1 MAVDYDSAFES
12 VIQRPWLGLP
22 EDQRDAAAIP
32 KRQGQL
38 SADTPDAYALHDTF
52 HYQRG
57 HADVFREAYQAV
69 PHARPKRGQ
78 RLLVVDIGA
87 GAATVAVAIGEA
99 LGRKPRQRIDY
110 LAFDP
115 HPMMRRLGQQL
126 LHHLD
131 ADFRSASY
139 VASLDAIDFSGCERV
154 LFTFSYVSHQTGVGQ
169 EDIDRWASLIQRAAG
184 HVDPAVELIYTTAAR
199 LTSIEPRLT
208 ALGPQLEQAGFKRSI
223 DPIRIQVPQRYPD
236 VAADTGRI
244 RWSERSAMW
253 QVDAERWTLRS

>member
-12 VIQRPWLGLP
+12 VVHGPWNDLTQK
-22 EDQRDAAAIP
+22 QRDGAGFSN
-32 KRQGQL
+32 RRGQL
-38 SADTPDAYALHDTF
+38 AAGEPDAYALHDTF
-52 HYQRG
+52 HCQRG
-57 HADVFREAYQAV
+57 HADVFREAYQAA
-69 PHARPKRGQ
+69 PHAPPTRGQ

-87 GAATVAVAIGEA
+87 GAATVAVAVGEA

-110 LAFDP
+110 VAFDP

-139 VASLDAIDFSGCERV
+139 VASLDAIDLSGRDRV
-154 LFTFSYVSHQTGVGQ
+154 LFTFSYVSHQTAVGQ
-169 EDIDRWASLIQRAAG
+169 EDIDRWGSLIQRAARQVG
-184 HVDPAVELIYTTAAR
+184 PAVELIYTTAAR

-208 ALGPQLEQAGFKRSI
+208 VLGQQLEQAGFKRGV

-236 VAADTGRI
+236 VAADTGRV
-244 RWSERSAMW
+244 RWSERSAVW